1 MGGKN
6 QYSKLRNNQITMLE
20 SEGLKKD
27 LKKRGGKYNGRGF

>member
-1 MGGKN
+1 MTT
-6 QYSKLRNNQITMLE
+6 NNQITMLE